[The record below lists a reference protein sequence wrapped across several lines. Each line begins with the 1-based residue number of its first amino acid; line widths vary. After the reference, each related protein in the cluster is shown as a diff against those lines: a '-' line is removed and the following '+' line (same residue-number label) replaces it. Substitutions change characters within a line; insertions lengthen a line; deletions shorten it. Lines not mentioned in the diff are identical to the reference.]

1 MKKKI
6 RLLPFVF
13 VAVVA
18 CGYALLSLAK
28 APKEMACGLGPPPG
42 SKEFAAFEARQQAEV
57 QQAGYQVVCEGNLA
71 RYDVGSD
78 LRPLASV
85 VSKLDFQP
93 SDLTATPFNS
103 FSILGAVAESVSG
116 IKSRLYRSF
125 KMPDG
130 HTATLFEED
139 MSADGVHFYRN
150 PKDEPERVNDSP
162 ARLIVLQ
169 APNGKAVSVISWNE
183 GRRMYELWLDANVI
197 LEGKRQQ
204 FIALAA
210 SIPKSSPSRKDEP
223 PFTPLTM
230 GEDGMPV
237 LPKPTEY
244 IN

>member
-6 RLLPFVF
+6 RLLAVVF
-13 VAVVA
+13 VVALA
-18 CGYALLSLAK
+18 CGYALLSLAR
-28 APKEMACGLGPPPG
+28 APKEIACGLGPPPG

-57 QQAGYQVVCEGNLA
+57 QQTGYEIVCDGNLA
-71 RYDVGSD
+71 RYDIRSK
-78 LRPLASV
+78 LRPFAVV

-93 SDLTATPFNS
+93 VDLTATPFNY

-130 HTATLFEED
+130 HTVTLFEHD
-139 MSADGVHFYRN
+139 MSADGVHSYRN

-169 APNGKAVSVISWNE
+169 TPGGKAVSVISWNE

-197 LEGKRQQ
+197 LKGKKQQ
-204 FIALAA
+204 FIAFAA
-210 SIPKSSPSRKDEP
+210 SIPKSNPARKDEP
-223 PFTPLTM
+223 PYTPVSI
-230 GEDGMPV
+230 GDDGTPV
-237 LPKPTEY
+237 FPEPPEY
-244 IN
+244 IK